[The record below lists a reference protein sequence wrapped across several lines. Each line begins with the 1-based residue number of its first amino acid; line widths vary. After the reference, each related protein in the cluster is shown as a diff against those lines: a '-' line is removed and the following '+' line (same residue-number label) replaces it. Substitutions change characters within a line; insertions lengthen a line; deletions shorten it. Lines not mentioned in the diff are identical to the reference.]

1 METKKKKIGK
11 SHYEC
16 ENLVL
21 LCVIS
26 YYKEIAKNITRRNR
40 NFNQLEES
48 TLLFYNIY

>member
-1 METKKKKIGK
+1 MERKKKIGK

-16 ENLVL
+16 ENLV